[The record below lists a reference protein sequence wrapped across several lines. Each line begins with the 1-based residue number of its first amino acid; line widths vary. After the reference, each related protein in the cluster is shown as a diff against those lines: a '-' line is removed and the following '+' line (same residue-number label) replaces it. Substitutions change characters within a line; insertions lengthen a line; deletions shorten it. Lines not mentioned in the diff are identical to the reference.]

1 MPNPIYGSFMLP
13 QAAPEYVAVH
23 QLTKADRSQADSVV
37 LATIDGTPKHGD
49 IAVITTTAGD
59 KTISKVAYMYDAID
73 ASGWVALVG
82 EVDASKVMIYDN
94 INMAGNYT
102 AVGNLTKT
110 LNGTATFQTAGKS
123 VMDALT
129 EIFTKTLQPG
139 TPTQPA
145 VSGFSLTGAKAVEAG
160 TKITTAQFGTAVL
173 SAGSYQYG
181 PATGITATAYS
192 VDRVCTPSSASA
204 TGIATAAS
212 GTDDNAGAGFV
223 IGDMGEGGN
232 VVSSLAYK
240 VNVTHGDG
248 AVANDN
254 VGNPSNPEVKITGG
268 TKTQTTAAYTPFRC
282 YFYGAQVTPISI
294 DSNGIRSLAGKSQ
307 SAGGNGTTFQI
318 SVPDG
323 ATQVVIAYPATLR
336 DLTSVKDQ
344 NAFGTDII
352 ASFVK
357 TGADQT
363 MVEGAENYTTI
374 AYKVFVYT
382 PATALGANT
391 YDVTI

>member
-1 MPNPIYGSFMLP
+1 MANAIYGSFMLP

-23 QLTKADRSQADSVV
+23 QLTKTDYSQADSVL
-37 LATIDGTPKHGD
+37 LATVDSPKHGD
-49 IAVITTTAGD
+49 IAVITTMKTD
-59 KTISKVAYMYDAID
+59 KVISKVAYMYDGID
-73 ASGWVALVG
+73 TSDWVALVG
-82 EVDASKVMIYDN
+82 EVDASKVMIYDD
-94 INMAGNYT
+94 ITMAGNYT

-110 LNGTATFQTAGKS
+110 QNGTGTFQTAGKS
-123 VMDALT
+123 VMAALT

-139 TPTQPA
+139 TPTQPS
-145 VSGFSLTGAKAVEAG
+145 VSGFTLTGATAVEAG
-160 TKITTAQFGTAVL
+160 TKVTTAQFGTAVL

-192 VDRVCTPSSASA
+192 VDRVCTPSTASA
-204 TGIATAAS
+204 TAVATAAS

-240 VNVTHGDG
+240 VTVTHGDG

-254 VGNPSNPEVKITGG
+254 LGDPSNPEVKIAAG
-268 TKTQTTAAYTPFRC
+268 TKTQQTAAYTPFRR
-282 YFYGAQVTPISI
+282 YFYGGQVTPIVI
-294 DSNGIRSLAGKSQ
+294 DSDGIRSLAGKSTA
-307 SAGGNGTTFQI
+307 AGTNGTTFSI
-318 SVPDG
+318 TIPEG

-336 DLTSVKDQ
+336 DLTSVKDVA
-344 NAFGTDII
+344 AFGTDIV

-357 TGADQT
+357 TGSDQT
-363 MVEGAENYTTI
+363 MVEGAEDYTAI

-391 YDVTI
+391 YNVTI